1 MSKLINNLAVIIPI
15 FNEEKYIG
23 GLLKDL
29 KLITSNIIVVDNCST
44 DNSVSECL
52 KYNINLI
59 KHPVNIGKAESMR
72 TGTIFASKFLKVEY
86 IAFMDGDLQHDPSD
100 LLNLYRHLIEKKLD
114 IVVGKRNFDNKKMPF
129 IRSIG
134 NKIYKYVVNIVYR
147 INIDDIQ
154 CGMRVMKK
162 DISKLFDWEL
172 NENQHYFFD
181 AKMTLSFLKL
191 NLKYDQYPIKTIFH
205 DNDKGMNFIEG
216 LYLLYLIFYWRF
228 L

>member
-134 NKIYKYVVNIVYR
+134 NKIYKYVVKIVYR

-191 NLKYDQYPIKTIFH
+191 NLKYDQYLIKTIFH
-205 DNDKGMNFIEG
+205 DNDKGMNFI
-216 LYLLYLIFYWRF
+216 
-228 L
+228 

>member
-129 IRSIG
+129 IR
-134 NKIYKYVVNIVYR
+134 
-147 INIDDIQ
+147 
-154 CGMRVMKK
+154 
-162 DISKLFDWEL
+162 
-172 NENQHYFFD
+172 
-181 AKMTLSFLKL
+181 
-191 NLKYDQYPIKTIFH
+191 
-205 DNDKGMNFIEG
+205 
-216 LYLLYLIFYWRF
+216 
-228 L
+228 